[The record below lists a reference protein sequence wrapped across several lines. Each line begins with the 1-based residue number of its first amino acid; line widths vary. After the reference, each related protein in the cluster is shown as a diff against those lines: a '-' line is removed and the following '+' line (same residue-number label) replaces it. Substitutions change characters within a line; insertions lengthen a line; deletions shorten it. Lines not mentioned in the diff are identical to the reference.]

1 MQKLFGSLLLGC
13 GIIVAGL
20 SGLCTLLFAGSALLG
35 PSNGQDAMSVIP
47 AALLFG
53 GIPIGIGIG
62 MFFGGRA
69 LLRAA
74 KRDEEPPSV

>member
-1 MQKLFGSLLLGC
+1 MKKLFGSLMLGC

-20 SGLCTLLFAGSALLG
+20 SGLCTLIVAGSALAG
-35 PSNGQDAMSVIP
+35 SSSGQEAMSVIP

-69 LLRAA
+69 MLRAA
-74 KRDEEPPSV
+74 KRDEPPIL

>member
-20 SGLCTLLFAGSALLG
+20 SGLCTLLFAGTSMLGSTSLTEFTSILTSALL
-35 PSNGQDAMSVIP
+35 A
-47 AALLFG
+47 G
-53 GIPIGIGIG
+53 GIPIGIGAG

-69 LLRAA
+69 MLRAA
-74 KRDEEPPSV
+74 KRDEPPQF